1 MLVLANIGIILF
13 CLFHFHVSVYSWWV
27 IDELVSTALLSMISS
42 LRTFSAD
49 KLQYWRES
57 ASGINRVAF
66 FISKDVADLFNV
78 FLKPLI
84 YLSMFYFFSN
94 PRSTFV
100 SNYVVTLM
108 LVYCVT
114 GIAYIIAIL
123 LEPAPAQL
131 VPPSPFLDQLCIN
144 HF

>member
-1 MLVLANIGIILF
+1 M
-13 CLFHFHVSVYSWWV
+13 

-131 VPPSPFLDQLCIN
+131 VPLSPF
-144 HF
+144 